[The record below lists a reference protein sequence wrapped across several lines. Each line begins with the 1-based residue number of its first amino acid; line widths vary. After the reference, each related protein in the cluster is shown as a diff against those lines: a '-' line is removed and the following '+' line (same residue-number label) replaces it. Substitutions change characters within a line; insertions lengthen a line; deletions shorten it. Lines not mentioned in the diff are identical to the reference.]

1 MWNKL
6 ADMLQEPNYKL
17 LCLALCVSAALHAL
31 LFGSFDFVLPSL
43 EKEMHVIEARIQMPK
58 AVAKQVETPIPQETI
73 APEPPPKPAKEAKPV
88 KEAKPAV
95 EPAVEPETIS
105 EPVPETL
112 PEPIIENTTPAVADA
127 ATNPNPSPEPPLV
140 NSAPEPAQPEP
151 EPQPLD
157 IGLVINENA
166 YQFVETDFDVRTK
179 IDGSAVGK
187 ASITYNLVDGSHY
200 QLKWLTEG
208 RGLAALIFPDLLQ
221 ISEGVVT
228 KTGLQPNKYLY
239 QFGNKADKTRTANF
253 DWPNKIATLQTA
265 KGTQTVDLDEGT
277 QDLLSFMY
285 QFMFVAPL
293 QTMQIP
299 IATGKKLAIY
309 DYSFEGEVNITSALG
324 ELKTMHIVHNGGDSD
339 EKTELWLAIDYQY
352 VPVKIRKIEKNGDVV
367 EMLATRINTNRPTA
381 NNSQNN

>member
-1 MWNKL
+1 
-6 ADMLQEPNYKL
+6 MLQDPSYKR
-17 LCLALCVSAALHAL
+17 LALALVASVALHIFL
-31 LFGSFDFVLPSL
+31 LGKLDLTLPSL
-43 EKEMHVIEARIQMPK
+43 KKEMHLIEARIQMPK
-58 AVAKQVETPIPQETI
+58 AAVKPVETPVPVEET
-73 APEPPPKPAKEAKPV
+73 APEPEPKAPAEAKPEAPPKPV
-88 KEAKPAV
+88 LV
-95 EPAVEPETIS
+95 
-105 EPVPETL
+105 PVPL
-112 PEPIIENTTPAVADA
+112 PEPIVENPAPVIAEA
-127 ATNPNPSPEPPLV
+127 VPPP
-140 NSAPEPAQPEP
+140 APEPVPVITPPPENIEPEP
-151 EPQPLD
+151 EPQPVD

-166 YQFVETDFDVRTK
+166 YQYVETDFDVRTA

-187 ASITYNLVDGSHY
+187 ASITYNLTDGSHY

-221 ISEGVVT
+221 TSEGVLV
-228 KTGLQPNKYLY
+228 KTGLQPSKYVY

-253 DWPNKIATLQTA
+253 DWPNKIATLETA

-285 QFMFVAPL
+285 QFMYIAPL

-367 EMLATRINTNRPTA
+367 EMVATRINTNRPTA